1 LSKKKKSSG
10 KKSGRQK
17 MLSLCLRENW
27 ICWLCGGEVPLDY
40 IEGEPSAPSKDH
52 VVPRSVF
59 KKNYASYPVEFFRS
73 NIKLAHRYCNS
84 ERQSREIDEID
95 PESYRQGLERAQ
107 RKWDSEN

>member
-1 LSKKKKSSG
+1 
-10 KKSGRQK
+10 
-17 MLSLCLRENW
+17 MLGLLIREDF

-40 IEGEPSAPSKDH
+40 INGEPSAPSRDH

-59 KKNYASYPVEFFRS
+59 KKSYNEMNLNFFRN

-84 ERQSREIDEID
+84 ERQSRELDELD
-95 PESYRQGLERAQ
+95 TEKLRRGLEYAQ